1 MWHIVGNGSGQEQSR
16 CYWTYQKHD
25 PKLDSSKTAG
35 EIADKLE
42 IQKSAVRIHL
52 ESLQLE
58 QVVRSY
64 FRIECLG
71 RPKKYMR

>member
-1 MWHIVGNGSGQEQSR
+1 LYTSIGHTKSMILNLL
-16 CYWTYQKHD
+16 
-25 PKLDSSKTAG
+25 LDSSKTAG

-64 FRIECLG
+64 FRIERLG